1 MNEWTIVG
9 VIVVLV
15 GLGISIITPIVKLN
29 STITRLT
36 TIVERLGGDVA
47 DLTARN
53 SKTHDRIFDRLDDH
67 DGRLNAHE
75 TRISVLENGG
85 NKNDR

>member
-29 STITRLT
+29 TTITRLT
-36 TIVERLGGDVA
+36 TVVERLGGDVA

-53 SKTHDRIFDRLDDH
+53 SKTHDRIFGTLEKHTDQINDH
-67 DGRLNAHE
+67 E
-75 TRISVLENGG
+75 KRITVLEET
-85 NKNDR
+85 K